1 MAIAPGPSSL
11 LPKPLAY
18 PSPPPRF
25 YPYATLTLV
34 GLNLLMFLGELAQ
47 GGSQN
52 LDILQ
57 TLGALDPLAIHQ
69 QGEWWRVIT
78 ANFLHY
84 GYLHLGVNLLGL
96 GVIGAM
102 MERDLGPGR
111 FLCLYL
117 GSGCGAM
124 ALMAVY
130 LMALQD
136 YNRLVV
142 GASAGIM
149 GLFAGLGVLYFQMW
163 QRFPSRWTRR
173 RLYVFGG
180 LVLFQFALDSQL
192 PDVSVMSHGFGFGL
206 GIVLTLLLT
215 R

>member
-1 MAIAPGPSSL
+1 MAKQSS
-11 LPKPLAY
+11 
-18 PSPPPRF
+18 PRHF
-25 YPYATLTLV
+25 YPYATLILV
-34 GLNLLMFLGELAQ
+34 GLNLVMFWGELAR

-57 TLGALDPLAIHQ
+57 ELGALDPIAIQQ
-69 QGEWWRVIT
+69 QGEWWRIIT

-102 MERDLGPGR
+102 MERDLGAGR

-117 GSGCGAM
+117 GSGCGSM

-130 LMALQD
+130 LIVIQD
-136 YNRLVV
+136 YNQLVV

-163 QRFPSRWTRR
+163 QQFPSAWTRR
-173 RLYVFGG
+173 RLYLFGG
-180 LVLFQFALDSQL
+180 LVIFQFVLDSQI
-192 PDVSVMSHGFGFGL
+192 PDVSVMSHGFGFGI

>member
-1 MAIAPGPSSL
+1 MAKPSS
-11 LPKPLAY
+11 
-18 PSPPPRF
+18 PRHF
-25 YPYATLTLV
+25 YPYATLIIV
-34 GLNLLMFLGELAQ
+34 GLNLAMFLGALAQ

-52 LDILQ
+52 LDTLQ
-57 TLGALDPLAIHQ
+57 ELGALDPIAIQQ

-96 GVIGAM
+96 GIIGAI
-102 MERDLGPGR
+102 MERDLGAAR

-130 LMALQD
+130 LMTLQD
-136 YNRLVV
+136 YNQLVV

-163 QRFPSRWTRR
+163 QQSPSPWTRR

-180 LVLFQFALDSQL
+180 LVIFQFVLDSQL
-192 PDVSVMSHGFGFGL
+192 PDVSVMSHGFGFGV
-206 GIVLTLLLT
+206 GIALTLLLSLIHI
-215 R
+215 

>member
-1 MAIAPGPSSL
+1 M
-11 LPKPLAY
+11 KPPTA
-18 PSPPPRF
+18 RHF
-25 YPYATLTLV
+25 YPYATMTLV
-34 GLNLLMFLGELAQ
+34 GLNLAMFLGELAK

-52 LDILQ
+52 LNILQ
-57 TLGALDPLAIHQ
+57 ELGALDPIAIQQ
-69 QGEWWRVIT
+69 QGEWWRIIT

-96 GVIGAM
+96 GILGAI
-102 MERDLGPGR
+102 MEQDLGVGR
-111 FLCLYL
+111 FLGLYL
-117 GSGCGAM
+117 GSGLGAM

-130 LMALQD
+130 LIALQD

-149 GLFAGLGVLYFQMW
+149 GLFGGLGVFYFQMW
-163 QRFPSRWTRR
+163 RQFPSAWTRR
-173 RLYVFGG
+173 RLFLFGG
-180 LVLFQFALDSQL
+180 LVIFQFVLDSQM
-192 PDVSVMSHGFGFGL
+192 PDISVMSHGFGFGL

>member
-1 MAIAPGPSSL
+1 M
-11 LPKPLAY
+11 KPPAC
-18 PSPPPRF
+18 RHF
-25 YPYATLTLV
+25 YPYATMTLI
-34 GLNLLMFLGELAQ
+34 GLNLAMFLLELGK

-57 TLGALDPLAIHQ
+57 ALGALDPLAIHQ
-69 QGEWWRVIT
+69 NGEWWRIIT

-96 GVIGAM
+96 GVLGPI
-102 MERDLGPGR
+102 MERDLRAGR

-130 LMALQD
+130 LIALQD

-149 GLFAGLGVLYFQMW
+149 GLFAGLGVFYFRMW
-163 QRFPSRWTRR
+163 QQCPSAWTRR
-173 RLYVFGG
+173 RLYLFGG
-180 LVLFQFALDSQL
+180 LVIFQFVLDSQM
-192 PDVSVMSHGFGFGL
+192 PDISVMSHGFGFGIGL
-206 GIVLTLLLT
+206 VLTLLLT